1 MTVENMRY
9 RKRAVKAKDGGIGKT
24 NNLITSGNNLEVM
37 G

>member
-9 RKRAVKAKDGGIGKT
+9 RKQKAQGVDIGKT
-24 NNLITSGNNLEVM
+24 NNLITSGNNLEVR